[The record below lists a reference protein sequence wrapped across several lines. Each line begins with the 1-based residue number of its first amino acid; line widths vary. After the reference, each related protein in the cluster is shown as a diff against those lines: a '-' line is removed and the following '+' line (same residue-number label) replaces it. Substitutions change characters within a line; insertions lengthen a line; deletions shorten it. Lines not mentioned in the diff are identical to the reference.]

1 MAFKLIIEPE
11 AQKEIDKAFD
21 YYKSVSDDMN
31 VLINLY
37 DEIENAYVTLK
48 TNPFFQIRSKHYRAL
63 PLKKYPYLIFFEV
76 LEKER
81 IVKVLSFFNTPQ
93 DHKKWI

>member
-1 MAFKLIIEPE
+1 MAFKLIVEPE

-37 DEIENAYVTLK
+37 DEIENAYSTLK
-48 TNPFFQIRSKHYRAL
+48 TNPFFQIRSKHYRPL
-63 PLKKYPYLIFFEV
+63 HLKKYPYLLFFEV

-81 IVKVLSFFNTPQ
+81 VVKVLSFFNTPQ